1 MNYTPVRISTLK
13 PDKTLPF
20 AVYIYFKERHL
31 LYVKPGAQ
39 IDETRYKKLRKQK
52 ITKFFI
58 TGDQESAY
66 QKYLDQLLDETLSD
80 SGIEISAKVDMIQDA
95 SFTALEKLQEDS
107 KSEVAYQ
114 MTKTAAKGVA
124 KIVLE
129 NEDALQAL
137 YEKKSEVGETVV
149 NHCMN
154 VCAISVKLAQ
164 LMKCSEKEIETLSVA
179 ALIHDIGLTQESLEL
194 FEKNSVYHTS
204 EEKIAYAKHTKDGL
218 AALKERDWVSNE
230 IMELVEFHEENLTG
244 EGPHK
249 KTKLSKLE
257 EILSLVNAYD
267 KKILTTA
274 KAPLQAIKD
283 FKIDELG
290 KYDLK
295 VIQNLE
301 KVIKIGFTYD

>member
-13 PDKTLPF
+13 PLITLPF
-20 AVYIYFKERHL
+20 GVYIYFKERHL

-39 IDETRYKKLRKQK
+39 IEETSYKKLKRQK

-58 TGDQESAY
+58 TTDQESAY
-66 QKYLDQLLDETLSD
+66 QKYLDQLLNDTLSD
-80 SGIEISAKVDMIQDA
+80 SGVEISAKVDMVQDA
-95 SFTALEKLQEDS
+95 ALTALETLENDV
-107 KSEVAYQ
+107 KSSVAYE
-114 MTKTAAKGVA
+114 MTKSAAKGVA
-124 KIVLE
+124 KIVME
-129 NEDALQAL
+129 NEEALQAL
-137 YEKKSEVGETVV
+137 YEKKSEVGETVI

-179 ALIHDIGLTQESLEL
+179 ALIHDIGLSESSREL
-194 FEKNSVYHTS
+194 FEKNSEYHTS

-218 AALKERDWVSNE
+218 SELKEREWVSHE

-274 KAPLQAIKD
+274 KPPLTAIKD
-283 FKIDELG
+283 FKIDEMG